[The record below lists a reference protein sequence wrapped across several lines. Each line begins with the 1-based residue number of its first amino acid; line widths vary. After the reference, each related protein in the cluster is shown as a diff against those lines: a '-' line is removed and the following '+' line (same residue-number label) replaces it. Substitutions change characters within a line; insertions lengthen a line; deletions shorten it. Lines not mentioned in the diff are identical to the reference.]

1 MTHFFNYKS
10 EEIKIESEYS
20 YLIDQMVDVMF
31 LMMLRVEEE
40 DMLKYLIQDGGVVGV
55 EVVTVTD

>member
-1 MTHFFNYKS
+1 MLRLTAPAPVLWVKRIEVMTHFFNYKS

-40 DMLKYLIQDGGVVGV
+40 DML
-55 EVVTVTD
+55 

>member
-40 DMLKYLIQDGGVVGV
+40 DML
-55 EVVTVTD
+55 